1 MSEQLPNA
9 LVGRIQNIPLTED
22 LRAGSLMLRAA
33 SACQYIIASILIK
46 AQIILQSIRD
56 NLGG

>member
-22 LRAGSLMLRAA
+22 LQARLLNGESGICM
-33 SACQYIIASILIK
+33 SVHNSKHI
-46 AQIILQSIRD
+46 
-56 NLGG
+56 N